1 MASTT
6 RKRRASA
13 AKPGTTGPRRVRVE
27 PAPPA
32 DSAVDYDGAVVD
44 SLFLESDAPAPSE
57 AEVAVDDAAALDP
70 ERDVVDEPAETG
82 RRR

>member
-1 MASTT
+1 MASTA

-13 AKPGTTGPRRVRVE
+13 AKRGTTGPRRVQVR

-32 DSAVDYDGAVVD
+32 DSLVDYDDAVPG
-44 SLFLESDAPAPSE
+44 SLFLESDASAPSE